1 LITIMRLALRLLA
14 LPGRLLIHWINERK
28 AANGVPPLGGFL
40 RGSVHAFIWFVI
52 FVLFGVSNST
62 PSSTGRVAA
71 SSPAPTTTTAP
82 STAPSTAEW
91 ESVFSSEGPMPDAAS
106 SVQVSRVIDGDTFEL
121 VNGKRVRVLGIDSCE
136 ATGAHKSPGG
146 AEATAKAREL
156 LVGTVTLSSQ
166 PGAPDVDRYGRL
178 LRYVQVDGEDFGVA
192 MVGYDHTGVYQGD
205 NDASD
210 AYVEQLYAHDRDHTA
225 LPPPSGRECG
235 SYPPP
240 VADDDDDAYV
250 PVPDRDDDDGE
261 SRFCSRRWW
270 C

>member
-1 LITIMRLALRLLA
+1 MRLALRLLA

-40 RGSVHAFIWFVI
+40 RGSVHAFIWFVAM
-52 FVLFGVSNST
+52 VMFGMANSAP
-62 PSSTGRVAA
+62 PSTSRVAA
-71 SSPAPTTTTAP
+71 SAPAPTTASTTA
-82 STAPSTAEW
+82 APATTEW
-91 ESVFSSEGPMPDAAS
+91 ESAFSTTGPMPDSAS
-106 SVQVSRVIDGDTFEL
+106 SVLISRVIDGDTFEL
-121 VNGKRVRVLGIDSCE
+121 ANGKAVRVLGIDSCE
-136 ATGAHKSPGG
+136 ATGARKTPGG
-146 AEATAKAREL
+146 ADATVAAMAILAR
-156 LVGTVTLSSQ
+156 GTITLSSQ
-166 PGAPDVDRYGRL
+166 PGAPDKDGYGRL
-178 LRYVQVDGEDFGVA
+178 LRYVQVDGEDFGLT

-210 AYVEQLYAHDRDHTA
+210 EYVEQLYAHDRDHTA

-240 VADDDDDAYV
+240 VADNDDDAYV

>member
-1 LITIMRLALRLLA
+1 MRLALRLLA

-62 PSSTGRVAA
+62 PSSSTRVAA
-71 SSPAPTTTTAP
+71 SSPAPTTTTA
-82 STAPSTAEW
+82 TAAPSTAEW
-91 ESVFSSEGPMPDAAS
+91 ESVFSEKSTPTGRVTMAH
-106 SVQVSRVIDGDTFEL
+106 VIDGDTFKL
-121 VNGKRVRVLGIDSCE
+121 ADGRKVRVLGIDSCE
-136 ATGAHKSPGG
+136 TDTPGG

-178 LRYVQVDGEDFGVA
+178 LRYVQVNGEDFGVA

-210 AYVEQLYAHDRDHTA
+210 AYVAQLYAHDLDHA
-225 LPPPSGRECG
+225 ASPPSGRECG

-240 VADDDDDAYV
+240 VAVDDDDAYV